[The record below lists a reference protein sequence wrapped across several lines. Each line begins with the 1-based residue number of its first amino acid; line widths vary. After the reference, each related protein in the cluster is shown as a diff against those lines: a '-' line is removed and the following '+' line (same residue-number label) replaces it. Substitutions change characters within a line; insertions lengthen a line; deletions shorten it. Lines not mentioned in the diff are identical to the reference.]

1 MKRSPKHID
10 LFAGCGG
17 LSLGLE
23 QAGFQPVFVNELSPD
38 ARGSYLL
45 NRQNHFAYLSDP
57 AFHCAD
63 VKSMVLDSKVLKTLK
78 KDLKSTFGIDCS
90 AGELDLIA
98 GGPPCQG
105 PVPRHWTQA
114 LILGG
119 ERAVAIQPPVS
130 RHGFHN

>member
-57 AFHCAD
+57 AFRRFRKIQFDH
-63 VKSMVLDSKVLKTLK
+63 
-78 KDLKSTFGIDCS
+78 
-90 AGELDLIA
+90 
-98 GGPPCQG
+98 
-105 PVPRHWTQA
+105 
-114 LILGG
+114 LGG
-119 ERAVAIQPPVS
+119 LPADRGLS
-130 RHGFHN
+130 RLSFHAGR